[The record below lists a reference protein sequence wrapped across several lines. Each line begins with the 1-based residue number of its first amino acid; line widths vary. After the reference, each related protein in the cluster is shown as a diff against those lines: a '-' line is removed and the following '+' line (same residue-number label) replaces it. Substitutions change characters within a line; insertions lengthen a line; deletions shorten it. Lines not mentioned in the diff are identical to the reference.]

1 MRPTLDEARR
11 ISVNVA
17 KLPELL
23 GTRTDRSSM
32 TLPER
37 LVLMA
42 VIFAILI
49 VVGAPF
55 LLWLVGGVQ

>member
-1 MRPTLDEARR
+1 
-11 ISVNVA
+11 
-17 KLPELL
+17 
-23 GTRTDRSSM
+23 M

-42 VIFAILI
+42 VIFTILI

-55 LLWLVGGVQ
+55 LLWLIGGMQ